1 MALSDDSVRGAIA
14 IIIVVSVL
22 GVSAC
27 LALLPLAA
35 GVYNAPDYIS
45 MLKDFGSLFGGLVG
59 TVLGYYF
66 GKAAR

>member
-1 MALSDDSVRGAIA
+1 MALKDDSVRGAIA
-14 IIIVVSVL
+14 IVIVVGVL

-27 LALLPLAA
+27 LALLPLAG
-35 GVYNAPDYIS
+35 GVHNAPDYIS
-45 MLKDFGSLFGGLVG
+45 MLKDFGSLFSGLVG